1 MRRTLII
8 AIVFA
13 LTFVSCF
20 GINALLEKTSAVH
33 SNYIKSKYTIVLDAG
48 HGGKDSG
55 TISADGTLEK
65 DINLAIVQDLY
76 DFLTFCGINC
86 YTIRNDDVE
95 YYPKG
100 SDVNRSDL
108 YNRLDYVNGVDNS
121 ILVSIHQNHF
131 EDPSEWGMQVWY
143 TANVESSA
151 LLADDILNISKQFLQ
166 PENKRMNK
174 VSDSSYY
181 ILYKASV
188 PSVMVECGFMSN
200 TEENNKLKSDEYQK
214 QLAYT
219 ITMGIN
225 QYLYTDIY
233 EENHGEI

>member
-8 AIVFA
+8 AIVFT

-20 GINALLEKTSAVH
+20 GINALLEKTNAVH
-33 SNYIKSKYTIVLDAG
+33 SNYIKSKYSIVLDAG
-48 HGGKDSG
+48 HGGKDGG
-55 TISADGTLEK
+55 TISADGTPEK
-65 DINLAIVQDLY
+65 EINLAIVLDLY

-86 YTIRNDDVE
+86 YMIRSTDEE

-100 SDVNRSDL
+100 SDTGRSDL
-108 YNRLDYVNGVDNS
+108 YNRLDYVKGIDNS

-131 EDPSEWGMQVWY
+131 EDSSEWGMQVWY

-166 PENKRMNK
+166 PDNKRMNK

-200 TEENNKLKSDEYQK
+200 QKENDRLKSDEYQK
-214 QLAYT
+214 QLAYA

-225 QYLYTDIY
+225 QYLYKDIY
-233 EENHGEI
+233 EENYG